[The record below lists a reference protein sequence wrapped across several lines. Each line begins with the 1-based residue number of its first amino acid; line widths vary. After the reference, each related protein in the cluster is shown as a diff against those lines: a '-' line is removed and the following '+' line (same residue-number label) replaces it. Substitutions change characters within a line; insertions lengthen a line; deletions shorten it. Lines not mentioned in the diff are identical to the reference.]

1 MSICPKYIAGF
12 FDGEGGINIVV
23 TKKKKKYALDYDIGL
38 KLDLHQGERENSD
51 VLQELKNWLE
61 NEKGYKKFRF
71 NYKSGEH
78 CTVLTNTNRKEVL
91 HFCRQIKPYV
101 IVKDRELELILEELV
116 PILEK
121 DEHLKKDGFIKVI
134 EIKEEMSRIRSNSNG
149 LKYDKEFFKELWNI
163 EKE

>member
-1 MSICPKYIAGF
+1 MSICPKYVAGF

-23 TKKKKKYALDYDIGL
+23 TKKEKKYALDYDIGL
-38 KLDLHQGERENSD
+38 KLDIHQGERENSD
-51 VLQELKNWLE
+51 VLQDLKGWFE
-61 NEKGYKKFRF
+61 NQKDYEKFRF
-71 NYKSGEH
+71 NYRAGEY
-78 CTVLTNTNRKEVL
+78 CTVLTNTNRQEVL

-121 DEHLKKDGFIKVI
+121 DEHLKKGGFIKVI

-149 LKYDKEFFKELWNI
+149 LKYDKEFFRELWDI
-163 EKE
+163 DKE